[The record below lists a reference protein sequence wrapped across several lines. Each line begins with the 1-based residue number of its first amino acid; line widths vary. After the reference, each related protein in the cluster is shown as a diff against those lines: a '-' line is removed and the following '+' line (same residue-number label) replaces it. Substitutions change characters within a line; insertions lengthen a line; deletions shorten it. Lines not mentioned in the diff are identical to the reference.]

1 MDETKIEQVEA
12 QAEEVK
18 AEEAVEVEA
27 QAEAPAEEVAEA
39 PEAQA
44 EEVAEEAVTEECSCG
59 KCDACT
65 AKKQSEDDEN
75 EKKVNIKVE
84 AKKSEAE
91 ETEQEVA
98 NPLIEQLEEV
108 ASLRVADM
116 VTEAIASL
124 PIEEGM
130 SEEDVEARK
139 EEIMENGKNLLAHIF
154 SVLEEVVTGTTLELN
169 GHQAEVKD
177 FVGTGGKVGM
187 GLPAGINPPCKS
199 EDDES
204 EKKVTIK
211 AYHESADEID
221 YKAKYA
227 ESEAL
232 MDDLVTTVENT
243 AGKYAGLVEEYN
255 KVATELQAYKL
266 AEAYSITVDDALDML
281 GDASFD
287 EVCEA
292 LDEAEA
298 ELNGEEVIAESE
310 ESEAEEVATE
320 EETAEEVET
329 EEVVAEAEEEKDAE
343 AEEEKD
349 EEEAKDE
356 KKEEKKEQKKE
367 EQQEKALE
375 EVESVEETPEIEGA
389 VVSEA
394 VEEPQKIRAFSVFA
408 SNSIVESK
416 KARKAY
422 SVFAD

>member
-44 EEVAEEAVTEECSCG
+44 EEVAEEEAVTEECSCG
-59 KCDACT
+59 KCDACK
-65 AKKQSEDDEN
+65 AKKETEDDED

-154 SVLEEVVTGTTLELN
+154 SVLEEVVAGTTLELN
-169 GHQAEVKD
+169 GHQVEVKD

-211 AYHESADEID
+211 AYHEGVEEID
-221 YKAKYA
+221 YQAKYA

-232 MDDLVTTVENT
+232 MDDLVATVENT

-292 LDEAEA
+292 LNEAEA

-310 ESEAEEVATE
+310 EAESEEVATE

-329 EEVVAEAEEEKDAE
+329 EEVVAEAEEETAE
-343 AEEEKD
+343 EPKEETKEEEKKEK
-349 EEEAKDE
+349 EEE
-356 KKEEKKEQKKE
+356 KKEEEQE
-367 EQQEKALE
+367 EALEKAE
-375 EVESVEETPEIEGA
+375 ESVEETPEIEGA